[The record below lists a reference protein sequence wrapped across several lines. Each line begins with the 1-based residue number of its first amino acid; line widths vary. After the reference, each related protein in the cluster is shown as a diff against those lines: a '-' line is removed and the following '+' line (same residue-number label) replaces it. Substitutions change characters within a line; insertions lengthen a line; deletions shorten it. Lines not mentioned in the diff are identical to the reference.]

1 MCGKCNV
8 HCPVHIDFKNSFL
21 HLRYENV
28 QQKQRSQKERL
39 FYMVWRKTMLK
50 REFMNW
56 KTVNPLRYAVETL
69 FLKSKT
75 GIRKLPQPATKSFN
89 QMWRDKMGMK

>member
-1 MCGKCNV
+1 
-8 HCPVHIDFKNSFL
+8 
-21 HLRYENV
+21 
-28 QQKQRSQKERL
+28 
-39 FYMVWRKTMLK
+39 MLK

-75 GIRKLPQPATKSFN
+75 GVRKLPQPAAKSFN
-89 QMWRDKMGMK
+89 QMWREKMGMK